1 MAKELNSQTVK
12 FREACKGYLDISGH
26 TKKMLA
32 ELLDIDPGYFS
43 KLYVGFYPAT
53 DQTIE
58 RAQQISA
65 GKIEPQMR
73 MQAPQARDT
82 ALILGRLDQLT
93 RQIADLQ
100 ASHGETRGMVN
111 AKLEGVSDTIAG
123 IERRVRA
130 TELRQAA
137 QNKKRE
143 VGEKS
148 GRKHL

>member
-1 MAKELNSQTVK
+1 MTTSTETKDLIASIQKKYGYTLLELSQKVGVT
-12 FREACKGYLDISGH
+12 EAALSRWNNGKSEPTRKNLMVLKAILSEPS
-26 TKKMLA
+26 TA
-32 ELLDIDPGYFS
+32 
-43 KLYVGFYPAT
+43 
-53 DQTIE
+53 
-58 RAQQISA
+58 RSA
-65 GKIEPQMR
+65 NQSDF
-73 MQAPQARDT
+73 QS
-82 ALILGRLDQLT
+82 LILGRLDQLT